1 MQRFS
6 SLFLISSSLLKSLL
20 QCTYA
25 TLVKKAFPFLKVCT
39 RVQSSEMTKFLGIFE
54 DQKMEEM
61 DIISCHDW
69 QFVKCKNELMLF
81 AWIDFKYKKVHI
93 HRIWDNDNEC
103 NKQCYQIGAD
113 IFCKTLNVSREH
125 LNCISYHYL
134 NKYQESNKIFSVVPS
149 GYKKTNFKGIF
160 LRH

>member
-1 MQRFS
+1 MFFFVPSTYLSITYQRVF
-6 SLFLISSSLLKSLL
+6 IQKSDSF
-20 QCTYA
+20 Y
-25 TLVKKAFPFLKVCT
+25 TLVTESTK
-39 RVQSSEMTKFLGIFE
+39 VQSSEMTKFLGIFE

-69 QFVKCKNELMLF
+69 QFVKCKNEFILF

-113 IFCKTLNVSREH
+113 IFCKTLNVSRDH

-149 GYKKTNFKGIF
+149 GYEKTNFKGIF